1 MTSGAFSLLLTLLGV
16 VGRAQARPSVEII
29 EIYGEVSMQIGEL

>member
-1 MTSGAFSLLLTLLGV
+1 MTPGHFSLFLTLLCIAG
-16 VGRAQARPSVEII
+16 AQRRRPSVEII